1 MSQSHLKGYVGCVSF
16 AFFFFFFLSAVE
28 LFGFYFPNQELNSWL
43 LAVKAQSPNLWSTRE
58 VLDVFPLIPSVHV
71 ALDGLLYLV
80 HFKCE
85 RQNSVIS
92 DTYSFPS

>member
-1 MSQSHLKGYVGCVSF
+1 MWDVFPLL
-16 AFFFFFFLSAVE
+16 FFFLSAVE
-28 LFGFYFPNQELNSWL
+28 LFGIYFPNQELNSWL
-43 LAVKAQSPNLWSTRE
+43 LAVKAQSPNLCTTRE

-92 DTYSFPS
+92 GTYSFPS